1 MRCKYNHFLF
11 VATRMRIFLVVQL
24 EVVQL
29 EVLSEEFNV
38 SLRGMEQSN

>member
-11 VATRMRIFLVVQL
+11 ATRGMGIFLVVQL

>member
-11 VATRMRIFLVVQL
+11 AARGRGIFLVVQL
-24 EVVQL
+24 GVVQL